1 LAGGNTPLGHSDK
14 EDDMLGAIIGD
25 IAGSVYEFQGHK
37 WKDFEPFL
45 RGDAFFTDDSV
56 LTVAVADALIDER
69 PPVEAFKDWG
79 RRYPDSGWGG
89 RFSRW
94 LFSQETAPYGSYGN
108 GAAMRVSP
116 AGLLGRTPEEALA
129 FARRVTE
136 VTHDHPE
143 GLKGAAATTLA
154 IFLALRGETVSA
166 IRRAVGKAYGYD
178 LDRTVDGIRPGYRFD
193 ETCQGTVPE
202 ALICALEAVDYED
215 AIRNAI
221 SLGGD
226 SDTLGAI
233 AGGIAEA
240 RFGIPDDIAAE
251 GWRRLPV
258 DMREMM
264 AALYRRAG
272 RALPGGRGAGG
283 TPSG

>member
-1 LAGGNTPLGHSDK
+1 
-14 EDDMLGAIIGD
+14 MLGAIIGD
-25 IAGSVYEFQGHK
+25 IAGSVYEFQGYK
-37 WKDFEPFL
+37 AKDFEPLL
-45 RGDAFFTDDSV
+45 RRDAFFTDDSV
-56 LTVAVADALIDER
+56 LTVAVADALLNDR

-94 LFSQETAPYGSYGN
+94 LFSEETAPYGSYGN

-116 AGLLGRTPEEALA
+116 AGLLGRTPEEVLAL
-129 FARRVTE
+129 ARRVTE

-143 GLKGAAATTLA
+143 GLKGAAATALA
-154 IFLALRGETVSA
+154 IFLALRGEPVSA
-166 IRRAVGKAYGYD
+166 IRRAVAAGYGYD

-193 ETCQGTVPE
+193 ETCQGSVPE

-226 SDTLGAI
+226 SDTLAAI

-240 RFGIPDDIAAE
+240 RFGIPEDIAAE
-251 GWRRLPV
+251 VWRRLPA
-258 DMREMM
+258 DMRQVI

-272 RALPGGRGAGG
+272 RALPGARWTEG
-283 TPSG
+283 TA